1 MFTYYLVLGI
11 ATLAF
16 IAVLAFAMFDK
27 TKAKKLIDKLQ
38 EELQEWEDRLV
49 KSEKKTSDVKHSL
62 ENCTKQFEEMRVQRD
77 ALKKSNRELETL
89 VHNCNEVE
97 KQMAEDLQFKA
108 NRIKTLESKIAKLK
122 KELKAKEEVKAEVAT
137 EVVVEETQQVVEE
150 VVPQDVAVP
159 AVEEVKPK
167 KAKRPYKSRNKKQD

>member
-11 ATLAF
+11 VTLAF
-16 IAVLAFAMFDK
+16 IAVLAYAMFDK

-49 KSEKKTSDVKHSL
+49 KSEQKTSDVRQSL
-62 ENCTKQFEEMRVQRD
+62 ENCTKQFDEMRVQRD
-77 ALKKSNRELETL
+77 NLKKSNRELENL

-97 KQMAEDLQFKA
+97 KQMTEDLQFKA

-122 KELKAKEEVKAEVAT
+122 KELKAKEDVK
-137 EVVVEETQQVVEE
+137 VVEE
-150 VVPQDVAVP
+150 VKEEIVPEVVKEDVK
-159 AVEEVKPK
+159 VEETKTEEAQPK
-167 KAKRPYKSRNKKQD
+167 KAKRPYKRSQKKQN

>member
-1 MFTYYLVLGI
+1 MFTYYLVTGI
-11 ATLAF
+11 IALAF
-16 IAVLAFAMFDK
+16 IAALAYVMSDK

-49 KSEKKTSDVKHSL
+49 KSEKKTSDVKQSL
-62 ENCTKQFEEMRVQRD
+62 ENCTKQFDEMRVQRD
-77 ALKKSNRELETL
+77 NLKKSNRELENL

-97 KQMAEDLQFKA
+97 KQMSEDLQFKA

-122 KELKAKEEVKAEVAT
+122 KELKAKEEVKVAE
-137 EVVVEETQQVVEE
+137 EVKTEETQQVVEE

-167 KAKRPYKSRNKKQD
+167 KARKPYKKNQKKQD

>member
-1 MFTYYLVLGI
+1 MFTYYLVTGI
-11 ATLAF
+11 VTLAF
-16 IAVLAFAMFDK
+16 IAVLAYAMFDK

-49 KSEKKTSDVKHSL
+49 KSEKKTSDVKQSL
-62 ENCTKQFEEMRVQRD
+62 EQCTKQFDEMRVQRD
-77 ALKKSNRELETL
+77 NLKKSNRELENL

-97 KQMAEDLQFKA
+97 KQMSEDLQFKA

-150 VVPQDVAVP
+150 VVSQDVVP

-167 KAKRPYKSRNKKQD
+167 KAKRPYKRSQKKQD

>member
-62 ENCTKQFEEMRVQRD
+62 ENCTKQFDELRVQRD
-77 ALKKSNRELETL
+77 NLKKSNRELENL
-89 VHNCNEVE
+89 VHKCNEVE
-97 KQMAEDLQFKA
+97 KTMREEIEFKG
-108 NRIKTLESKIAKLK
+108 NRIKTLENKIAKLK
-122 KELKAKEEVKAEVAT
+122 KELKAKEEVKAVEEVKT
-137 EVVVEETQQVVEE
+137 EETQQVVEE

-167 KAKRPYKSRNKKQD
+167 KAKRPYKRSQKKQD

>member
-16 IAVLAFAMFDK
+16 IAVLAYAMFDK

-49 KSEKKTSDVKHSL
+49 KSEQKTSNVRQSL

-77 ALKKSNRELETL
+77 NLKKSNRELENL

-108 NRIKTLESKIAKLK
+108 NRIKTLENKIAKLK
-122 KELKAKEEVKAEVAT
+122 KELKAKEEVKA
-137 EVVVEETQQVVEE
+137 VEEVKTEATQQVVEE

-167 KAKRPYKSRNKKQD
+167 KAKRPYKKSQKKQD

>member
-11 ATLAF
+11 VTLAF
-16 IAVLAFAMFDK
+16 IAVLAYAMFDK

-49 KSEKKTSDVKHSL
+49 KSEKKTSDVRQSL
-62 ENCTKQFEEMRVQRD
+62 ENCTKQFDEMRVQRD
-77 ALKKSNRELETL
+77 NLKKSNRELENL

-97 KQMAEDLQFKA
+97 KQMTEDLQFRA
-108 NRIKTLESKIAKLK
+108 NRIKTLENKIAKLK
-122 KELKAKEEVKAEVAT
+122 KELKAKEEVKVAE
-137 EVVVEETQQVVEE
+137 EVKAEETQQVVEE
-150 VVPQDVAVP
+150 VVPQNVAVP

-167 KAKRPYKSRNKKQD
+167 KAKRPYKRSQKKQD

>member
-1 MFTYYLVLGI
+1 MFIYYLVTGI
-11 ATLAF
+11 ITLAF
-16 IAVLAFAMFDK
+16 IAVLAYAMFDK

-38 EELQEWEDRLV
+38 EELQEWEYRLV
-49 KSEKKTSDVKHSL
+49 KSEQKTSNVRQSL

-77 ALKKSNRELETL
+77 NLKKSNRELENL
-89 VHNCNEVE
+89 VHNCNGVE

-122 KELKAKEEVKAEVAT
+122 KELKAKEEVKAVEEVKT
-137 EVVVEETQQVVEE
+137 EETQQVVEE
-150 VVPQDVAVP
+150 VVPQDVVVP

-167 KAKRPYKSRNKKQD
+167 KARRPYKKNQKKQD

>member
-27 TKAKKLIDKLQ
+27 TKVKKLIDKLQ

-49 KSEKKTSDVKHSL
+49 KSEKKTSDVRQSL
-62 ENCTKQFEEMRVQRD
+62 EQCTRLFEDMRVQRD
-77 ALKKSNRELETL
+77 NLKKSNRELENL

-97 KQMAEDLQFKA
+97 KQMSEDLQFKA
-108 NRIKTLESKIAKLK
+108 NRIKTLENKIAKLK
-122 KELKAKEEVKAEVAT
+122 KELKAKEEVKVAE
-137 EVVVEETQQVVEE
+137 EVKTEETQQVVEE

-159 AVEEVKPK
+159 AVEEIKPK
-167 KAKRPYKSRNKKQD
+167 KAKRPYKRSQKKQD

>member
-1 MFTYYLVLGI
+1 MFTYLVMGI
-11 ATLAF
+11 VTLAF
-16 IAVLAFAMFDK
+16 IAVLAYAMFDK

-49 KSEKKTSDVKHSL
+49 KSEKKTSDVRQSL

-77 ALKKSNRELETL
+77 ALKKSNRELENL

-97 KQMAEDLQFKA
+97 KQMSEDLQFKA
-108 NRIKTLESKIAKLK
+108 NRIKTLENKIAKLK

-150 VVPQDVAVP
+150 VVSQDVVP

-167 KAKRPYKSRNKKQD
+167 KAKRPNKSRNKKQD

>member
-1 MFTYYLVLGI
+1 MFTYYLVVGI
-11 ATLAF
+11 VTLAF
-16 IAVLAFAMFDK
+16 IAVLAYAMFDK

-49 KSEKKTSDVKHSL
+49 KSEKKTSDVKQSL
-62 ENCTKQFEEMRVQRD
+62 ENCTKQFDEMRVQRD
-77 ALKKSNRELETL
+77 NLKKSNRELENL

-122 KELKAKEEVKAEVAT
+122 KELKAKEEVK
-137 EVVVEETQQVVEE
+137 VVEE
-150 VVPQDVAVP
+150 VKEEIVPEVVK
-159 AVEEVKPK
+159 EEVKVEETKTEEAQPK
-167 KAKRPYKSRNKKQD
+167 KAKRPYKKSQKKQD

>member
-1 MFTYYLVLGI
+1 MFTYYLVMGI
-11 ATLAF
+11 VTLAF
-16 IAVLAFAMFDK
+16 IAVLAYAMFDK

-49 KSEKKTSDVKHSL
+49 KSEQKTSNVRQSL

-77 ALKKSNRELETL
+77 NLKKSNRELENL

-108 NRIKTLESKIAKLK
+108 NRIKTLESKIANLK
-122 KELKAKEEVKAEVAT
+122 KELKAKEEVK
-137 EVVVEETQQVVEE
+137 VVEE
-150 VVPQDVAVP
+150 VEEEIVPEVVKEDVK
-159 AVEEVKPK
+159 VEETKTEETQPK
-167 KAKRPYKSRNKKQD
+167 KAKRPYKRSQKKQD

>member
-11 ATLAF
+11 VTLAF
-16 IAVLAFAMFDK
+16 IAVLAYTMFDK

-49 KSEKKTSDVKHSL
+49 KSEKKTSDVKQSL
-62 ENCTKQFEEMRVQRD
+62 ENCTKQFDEMRVQRD
-77 ALKKSNRELETL
+77 NLKKSNRELENL

-122 KELKAKEEVKAEVAT
+122 KELKAKEEVKVAEEVKVEEIVP
-137 EVVVEETQQVVEE
+137 EVVKEEVKVEETKTEE
-150 VVPQDVAVP
+150 AQ
-159 AVEEVKPK
+159 PK
-167 KAKRPYKSRNKKQD
+167 KAKRPYKKNQKKQD

>member
-1 MFTYYLVLGI
+1 MFTYYLVVGI
-11 ATLAF
+11 VTLAF
-16 IAVLAFAMFDK
+16 IAVLAYAMFDK

-38 EELQEWEDRLV
+38 EELQEWEYRLV
-49 KSEKKTSDVKHSL
+49 KSEQKTSNVRQSL

-77 ALKKSNRELETL
+77 NLKKSNRELENL
-89 VHNCNEVE
+89 VHNCNGVE

-122 KELKAKEEVKAEVAT
+122 KELKAKEEVKAVEEVKT
-137 EVVVEETQQVVEE
+137 EETQQVVEE
-150 VVPQDVAVP
+150 VVPQDVVVP

-167 KAKRPYKSRNKKQD
+167 KARRPYKKNQKKQD

>member
-1 MFTYYLVLGI
+1 MFTYLVMGI
-11 ATLAF
+11 VTLAF
-16 IAVLAFAMFDK
+16 IAVLAYAMFDK

-49 KSEKKTSDVKHSL
+49 KSEKKTSDVRQSL
-62 ENCTKQFEEMRVQRD
+62 EQCTKQFDEMRVQRD
-77 ALKKSNRELETL
+77 NLKKSNRELENL

-122 KELKAKEEVKAEVAT
+122 KELKAKEEVKVAEEVKEEIVP
-137 EVVVEETQQVVEE
+137 EVVKEEVKVEETKTEE
-150 VVPQDVAVP
+150 AQ
-159 AVEEVKPK
+159 PK
-167 KAKRPYKSRNKKQD
+167 KAKRPCKRSQKKQD

>member
-1 MFTYYLVLGI
+1 MFTYYLVTGI
-11 ATLAF
+11 ITLAF
-16 IAVLAFAMFDK
+16 IAVLAYAMFDK

-49 KSEKKTSDVKHSL
+49 KSEKKTSDVNKSL
-62 ENCTKQFEEMRVQRD
+62 ETYTRLFEDMRVQRD
-77 ALKKSNRELETL
+77 NLKKSNRELENL

-97 KQMAEDLQFKA
+97 KRMAEDLQFKA

-122 KELKAKEEVKAEVAT
+122 KELKAKEEVKVVEEVKT
-137 EVVVEETQQVVEE
+137 EETQQVVEE
-150 VVPQDVAVP
+150 VVPQNVAVP

-167 KAKRPYKSRNKKQD
+167 KAKRPYKRSQKKQD

>member
-1 MFTYYLVLGI
+1 
-11 ATLAF
+11 
-16 IAVLAFAMFDK
+16 MFDK

-49 KSEKKTSDVKHSL
+49 KSEKKTSDVKQSL
-62 ENCTKQFEEMRVQRD
+62 ENCTKQFDEMRVQRD
-77 ALKKSNRELETL
+77 NLKKSNRELENL

-108 NRIKTLESKIAKLK
+108 NRIKTLENKIAKLK
-122 KELKAKEEVKAEVAT
+122 KELKAKEEVKVAE
-137 EVVVEETQQVVEE
+137 EVKTEETQQVVEE
-150 VVPQDVAVP
+150 VVPQNVAVP

-167 KAKRPYKSRNKKQD
+167 KAKRPYKRSQKKQD

>member
-11 ATLAF
+11 VTLAF
-16 IAVLAFAMFDK
+16 IAVLAYAMFDK

-49 KSEKKTSDVKHSL
+49 KSEKKTSDVKQSL
-62 ENCTKQFEEMRVQRD
+62 ENCTKQFDEMRVQRD
-77 ALKKSNRELETL
+77 NLKKSNRELENL

-122 KELKAKEEVKAEVAT
+122 KELKAKEEVK
-137 EVVVEETQQVVEE
+137 VVEE
-150 VVPQDVAVP
+150 VKEEIIPEVVK
-159 AVEEVKPK
+159 EEVKVEETKTEEAQPK
-167 KAKRPYKSRNKKQD
+167 KAKRPYKRSQKKQD

>member
-11 ATLAF
+11 VTLAF
-16 IAVLAFAMFDK
+16 IAVLAYAMFDK

-49 KSEKKTSDVKHSL
+49 KSEKKTSDVKQSL
-62 ENCTKQFEEMRVQRD
+62 ENCTKQFDEMRVQRD
-77 ALKKSNRELETL
+77 NLKKSNRELENL

-108 NRIKTLESKIAKLK
+108 NRIKTLENKIAKLK
-122 KELKAKEEVKAEVAT
+122 KELKAKEEVKVAE
-137 EVVVEETQQVVEE
+137 EVKTEETQQVVEE
-150 VVPQDVAVP
+150 VVPQNVAVP

-167 KAKRPYKSRNKKQD
+167 KAKRPYKRSQKKQD

>member
-1 MFTYYLVLGI
+1 MFTYLVMGI
-11 ATLAF
+11 VTLAL
-16 IAVLAFAMFDK
+16 IALCAFAMFDK

-38 EELQEWEDRLV
+38 AELQDLEDRLV
-49 KSEKKTSDVKHSL
+49 KSEKKTSDVRQSL

-77 ALKKSNRELETL
+77 NLKKSNRELENL

-108 NRIKTLESKIAKLK
+108 NRIKTLENKIAKLK
-122 KELKAKEEVKAEVAT
+122 KELKAKEEVKVTEEVKT
-137 EVVVEETQQVVEE
+137 EETQQVVEE

-159 AVEEVKPK
+159 AVEEAQPK
-167 KAKRPYKSRNKKQD
+167 KAKRPYKRSQKKQN

>member
-11 ATLAF
+11 VTLAF
-16 IAVLAFAMFDK
+16 IAVLAYAMFDK

-49 KSEKKTSDVKHSL
+49 KSEKKTSDVRQSL
-62 ENCTKQFEEMRVQRD
+62 ENCTKQFDEMRVQRD
-77 ALKKSNRELETL
+77 NLKKSNRELENL

-97 KQMAEDLQFKA
+97 KQMSEDLQFKA

-122 KELKAKEEVKAEVAT
+122 KELKAKEEVKA
-137 EVVVEETQQVVEE
+137 
-150 VVPQDVAVP
+150 
-159 AVEEVKPK
+159 VEEVKEEIVPEVVKEEVKVEETKTEETQPK
-167 KAKRPYKSRNKKQD
+167 KAKRPCKKNQKKQD

>member
-1 MFTYYLVLGI
+1 MFIYYLVTGI
-11 ATLAF
+11 ITLAF
-16 IAVLAFAMFDK
+16 IAVLAYAMFDK

-38 EELQEWEDRLV
+38 EELQDLGDRLA
-49 KSEKKTSDVKHSL
+49 KSEQKTSNVRQSL
-62 ENCTKQFEEMRVQRD
+62 ENCTKQFDEMRVQRD
-77 ALKKSNRELETL
+77 NLKKSNRELENL

-122 KELKAKEEVKAEVAT
+122 KELKAKEDVKVAEEVKT
-137 EVVVEETQQVVEE
+137 EETQQVVEE

-167 KAKRPYKSRNKKQD
+167 KAKRPYKRSQKK

>member
-1 MFTYYLVLGI
+1 MFTYYLVTGI
-11 ATLAF
+11 ITLAF
-16 IAVLAFAMFDK
+16 IAVLAYAMFDK

-49 KSEKKTSDVKHSL
+49 KSEKKTSDVKQSL
-62 ENCTKQFEEMRVQRD
+62 ENCTKQFDEMRVQRD
-77 ALKKSNRELETL
+77 NLKKSNRELENL

-122 KELKAKEEVKAEVAT
+122 KELKAKEEVKVAEEVKEEIVP
-137 EVVVEETQQVVEE
+137 EVVKEEVKVEETKTEE
-150 VVPQDVAVP
+150 AQ
-159 AVEEVKPK
+159 PK
-167 KAKRPYKSRNKKQD
+167 KAKRPYKKNQKKQD

>member
-1 MFTYYLVLGI
+1 MFTYYLVTGI
-11 ATLAF
+11 VTLAL
-16 IAVLAFAMFDK
+16 IALCAFAMFDK

-49 KSEKKTSDVKHSL
+49 KSEQKTSNVRQSL

-77 ALKKSNRELETL
+77 NLKKSNRELENL

-122 KELKAKEEVKAEVAT
+122 KELKAKEDVK
-137 EVVVEETQQVVEE
+137 VVEE
-150 VVPQDVAVP
+150 VKEEIVPEVVKEEIK
-159 AVEEVKPK
+159 VEETKTEEAQPK
-167 KAKRPYKSRNKKQD
+167 KAKKPYKRSQKKQD